1 MRALRLETIEPVAD
15 PDALRASE
23 AEAALVAARE
33 AGYEAGFVAGQ
44 AAATEVHLD
53 DQAKLSAALV
63 EAICDGQLTNEAARQ
78 AVLGPIGPLVAKLF
92 RALAPGIAEAGLA
105 EEIARRAEAAVRA
118 VPAATPR
125 IRCAPEVAPVVE
137 ALLGARGIPGSVEA
151 APELLPREAEVAW
164 AQGFDRIDLDACIA
178 EIDAA
183 IGLHLLPG
191 AGDEERRYG

>member
-191 AGDEERRYG
+191 ESDEERRYG